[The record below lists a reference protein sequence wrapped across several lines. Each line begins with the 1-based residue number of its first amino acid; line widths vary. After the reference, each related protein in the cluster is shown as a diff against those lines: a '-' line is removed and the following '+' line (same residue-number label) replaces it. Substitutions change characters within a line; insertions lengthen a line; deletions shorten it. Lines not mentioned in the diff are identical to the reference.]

1 MKSDGDRELSEE
13 ELLALEAL
21 FDDDADNSDR
31 WYLLKFQI
39 TLLVA
44 VSYAFA
50 LLVFPQVI
58 VEWLA
63 LEPGA
68 RATEWE
74 FIFRL
79 RGSFISLAVL
89 IAVFSFLQNLQ
100 MRLIFGSAAMIS
112 FINFAMDLPVFYW
125 DKFSSPSPLFVAIMF
140 VRLLV
145 VTLLFLLY
153 ANIDRIPEG
162 RRRLF
167 ANPFAVRRDV

>member
-21 FDDDADNSDR
+21 FEDSVENSDR
-31 WYLLKFQI
+31 WFLLKLQL

-44 VSYAFA
+44 FSYAVA
-50 LLVFPQVI
+50 LLVFPERI
-58 VEWLA
+58 VAWLA
-63 LEPGA
+63 LEPGV

-79 RGSFISLAVL
+79 RGSFIGLAAMV
-89 IAVFSFLQNLQ
+89 AVYSFLQDLH

-112 FINFAMDLPVFYW
+112 FINFVMDLPVFYW
-125 DKFSSPSPLFVAIMF
+125 DKLMSPSPLFVAIMF

-145 VTLLFLLY
+145 VALLFLLY
-153 ANIDRIPEG
+153 ANTERIPEG
-162 RRRLF
+162 PRKLF
-167 ANPFAVRRDV
+167 ANPLAVRAG